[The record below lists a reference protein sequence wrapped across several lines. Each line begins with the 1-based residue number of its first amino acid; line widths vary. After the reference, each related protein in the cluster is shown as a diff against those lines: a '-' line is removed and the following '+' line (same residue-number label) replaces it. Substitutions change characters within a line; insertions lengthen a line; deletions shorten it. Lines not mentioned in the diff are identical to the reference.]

1 MSAVSTCSLL
11 RSAYKYHI
19 TEAEIVC
26 TYIDRGL
33 LHAQFRCICMVVTAS
48 SHGVCSMWQ
57 QLCISG
63 SSKNSSLCMRCDNV
77 IARFYMEDNIFT
89 LILRFLVPQVN
100 HTPKVV

>member
-1 MSAVSTCSLL
+1 
-11 RSAYKYHI
+11 
-19 TEAEIVC
+19 
-26 TYIDRGL
+26 
-33 LHAQFRCICMVVTAS
+33 MVMTAS

-63 SSKNSSLCMRCDNV
+63 SSIDSSSKNSSLCMRCDNV

>member
-1 MSAVSTCSLL
+1 MLNSGAL
-11 RSAYKYHI
+11 
-19 TEAEIVC
+19 
-26 TYIDRGL
+26 
-33 LHAQFRCICMVVTAS
+33 CMVVTAS